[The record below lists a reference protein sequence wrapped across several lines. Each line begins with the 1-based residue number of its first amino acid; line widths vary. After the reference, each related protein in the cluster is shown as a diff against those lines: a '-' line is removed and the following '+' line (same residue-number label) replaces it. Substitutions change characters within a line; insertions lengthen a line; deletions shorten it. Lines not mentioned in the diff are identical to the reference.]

1 MLLELENVSAS
12 IGKRKIVRD
21 VIVTFAAGDVTAL
34 VGANGSGKTTLLR
47 LCAGLLTPDAGRVL
61 LGGDDLQNM
70 SRRHIARRV
79 AFTPQDTHLD
89 FRFTVRDTVAQGRY
103 PHRGRFELERDADRT
118 SVEAAM
124 ELADV
129 SHLASRYVTELSGGE
144 RQRVLVARSLAT
156 ESDVILL
163 DEPTANLD
171 IRHALDA
178 LALLRRLAAA
188 GKTIIVALHDLNH
201 AARFATQIVLV
212 GEGVIVGAGAPDV
225 VLGDAAIRDV
235 FGVDARR
242 AVTPDGDTAL
252 LFRPLD

>member
-12 IGKRKIVRD
+12 IGNREIVRD
-21 VIVTFAAGDVTAL
+21 ASVGFAAGDLTAL

-47 LCAGLLTPDAGRVL
+47 LCAGLLTPDSGRVL
-61 LGGDDLQNM
+61 LEGGDLQTM
-70 SRRHIARRV
+70 SRRRIARQI

-103 PHRGRFELERDADRT
+103 PHRGRFELETDADRA

-188 GKTIIVALHDLNH
+188 GKTIIIALHDLNH
-201 AARFATQIVLV
+201 AARFATRIALIR
-212 GEGVIVGAGAPDV
+212 EGVIVASGAPDV
-225 VLGDAAIRDV
+225 VLDRAAIREV
-235 FGVDARR
+235 FGVDAHR
-242 AVTPDGDTAL
+242 AVTPDGETAL